1 MFLMKRGSPQNTLS
15 TRSSSQSTSENGM
28 LPTDVLNVSSS
39 GPSCHFN
46 SAQARQL
53 ERSVN
58 KTTLCR
64 EPEKAPGYSNI
75 ACNSTK
81 VAPIM
86 KSSVELMREI
96 TSLEVEIMHLER
108 YLLSL
113 YRTSFEQHLPTL
125 LENKGAH
132 LPKSTGPPF
141 RVREDQSYYESEP
154 TDLWKGGMA
163 SPHQTSFPRRLA
175 GSDFLSPSPPP
186 KASSD
191 MEKANIGHR
200 SLADHFGAS
209 CLDNAIMTPDRLSEG
224 LVKCISAIYCK
235 LANPSSTHT
244 GFSASSTSSLSSS
257 NTFSPRNLSGSWSPH
272 FTGEATGNVPLE
284 GFKEDTRQRATMIEV
299 SKISLDD
306 DSFNYAAIMLQKFRS
321 LVKRLEKVDP
331 GKMKRE
337 EKLAF
342 WINIHN
348 ALFMHAYL
356 AYGTHNHVR
365 GTSILKAAYNVGG
378 HYVNAC
384 IIQRS
389 ILGIRLHY
397 SLPRLQTLLS
407 PGKKFKMG
415 STKHVYA
422 IEYPEPLVHFAL
434 CSGEFSDPSVR
445 VYKAKSVFQDLKLAK
460 EEFVQASIYI
470 HKETKIL
477 LPKIL
482 DYFAKDMSLDVP
494 GLLKVVNDC
503 LSEVQQKAI
512 IKCIKGRV
520 DKYVLWLPQRST
532 FRYLIHRELVE
543 GIISG

>member
-46 SAQARQL
+46 S
-53 ERSVN
+53 
-58 KTTLCR
+58 
-64 EPEKAPGYSNI
+64 
-75 ACNSTK
+75 
-81 VAPIM
+81 
-86 KSSVELMREI
+86 SSVELMREI

>member
-46 SAQARQL
+46 S
-53 ERSVN
+53 
-58 KTTLCR
+58 
-64 EPEKAPGYSNI
+64 
-75 ACNSTK
+75 
-81 VAPIM
+81 
-86 KSSVELMREI
+86 SSVELMREI

-397 SLPRLQTLLS
+397 SLP
-407 PGKKFKMG
+407 
-415 STKHVYA
+415 
-422 IEYPEPLVHFAL
+422 
-434 CSGEFSDPSVR
+434 VR

>member
-1 MFLMKRGSPQNTLS
+1 
-15 TRSSSQSTSENGM
+15 TSENGM

-46 SAQARQL
+46 S
-53 ERSVN
+53 
-58 KTTLCR
+58 
-64 EPEKAPGYSNI
+64 
-75 ACNSTK
+75 
-81 VAPIM
+81 
-86 KSSVELMREI
+86 SSVELMREI

-132 LPKSTGPPF
+132 LPNSTGPPF

-186 KASSD
+186 KASSVMD
-191 MEKANIGHR
+191 MKKANIGHR

-272 FTGEATGNVPLE
+272 FTGEATGIVPLQ

-365 GTSILKAAYNVGG
+365 GTSILKVKTCYADCFSLPQRCVFITHYCVTYIMIIYNMIFQAAYNVGG

-384 IIQRS
+384 IIQSS

-434 CSGEFSDPSVR
+434 CSGEYSDPAVR

-520 DKYVLWLPQRST
+520 DKYVHWLPQRST

>member
-46 SAQARQL
+46 S
-53 ERSVN
+53 
-58 KTTLCR
+58 
-64 EPEKAPGYSNI
+64 
-75 ACNSTK
+75 
-81 VAPIM
+81 
-86 KSSVELMREI
+86 SSVELMREI

-186 KASSD
+186 KASSVMD

-397 SLPRLQTLLS
+397 SLP
-407 PGKKFKMG
+407 
-415 STKHVYA
+415 
-422 IEYPEPLVHFAL
+422 
-434 CSGEFSDPSVR
+434 VR